1 MAARLAPASHSGRPQ
16 AAPAGELQSK
26 ESFIMMLYPA
36 MKDLLEK
43 VPSRYELV
51 NVVACQARRIAREAE
66 MAGEP
71 LAEKPVSI
79 AIQEV
84 ADGKLEVKAGEMEQ
98 VRA

>member
-1 MAARLAPASHSGRPQ
+1 MEKTRKGV
-16 AAPAGELQSK
+16 
-26 ESFIMMLYPA
+26 FIMMLYPA

-71 LAEKPVSI
+71 LDEKPVSI
-79 AIQEV
+79 AIQAV
-84 ADGKLEVKAGEMEQ
+84 ADGKLETKTAEAEQMEM
-98 VRA
+98 

>member
-1 MAARLAPASHSGRPQ
+1 
-16 AAPAGELQSK
+16 
-26 ESFIMMLYPA
+26 MMLYTA

-51 NVVACQARRIAREAE
+51 NVVACKARRIARDAE

-79 AIQEV
+79 AIQAV
-84 ADGKLEVKAGEMEQ
+84 ANGELDVKPEEMEQ
-98 VRA
+98 PEE

>member
-1 MAARLAPASHSGRPQ
+1 
-16 AAPAGELQSK
+16 
-26 ESFIMMLYPA
+26 MMLYPA

-71 LAEKPVSI
+71 LDAKPVSI

>member
-1 MAARLAPASHSGRPQ
+1 
-16 AAPAGELQSK
+16 
-26 ESFIMMLYPA
+26 MMLYPA

-51 NVVACQARRIAREAE
+51 NVVACKARRIARDAE

-79 AIQEV
+79 AIQAV
-84 ADGKLEVKAGEMEQ
+84 ARGRAGGQDGADAGVSADPCLQ
-98 VRA
+98 ISAKQGAAPLFCGGR